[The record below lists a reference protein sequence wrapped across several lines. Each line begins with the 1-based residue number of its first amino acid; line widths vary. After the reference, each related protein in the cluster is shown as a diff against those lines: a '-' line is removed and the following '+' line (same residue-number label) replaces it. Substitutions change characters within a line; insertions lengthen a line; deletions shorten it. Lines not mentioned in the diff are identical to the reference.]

1 MHTIL
6 VPATDVVVGT
16 YLGPKTVVTK
26 RHPRTDIVMVATHS
40 RGARSGSVAAFEND
54 DMVRVWIKN

>member
-6 VPATDVVVGT
+6 IPATDVVVGT

-26 RHPRTDIVMVATHS
+26 RHPRTDKVLVQTMS
-40 RGARSGSVAAFEND
+40 RGARSHSVAAFEND
-54 DMVRVWIKN
+54 DLVRVWVKN